1 MAREHRHPPSAACLS
16 ASMRDLGYSLETAI
30 ADLIDNSISAGADV
44 INIICDVSGDHPA
57 LVILD
62 NGRGMNQSELLAAM
76 RHGTGNPRQQRSP
89 QDLGRFGLG
98 LKTASFSQCRSLTVV
113 SNGDDQTC
121 GAEWDLDRI
130 DAADD
135 WVLSI
140 LDEADMRGIR
150 GRRLGMIF
158 QEPMTSM
165 NPVLKVGEQ
174 IAEVLVRHLGLGWK
188 QAHREAIA
196 LLDRVGIQ
204 NPEQRA
210 KQYIHQL
217 SGGMRQRVMIAIAIS
232 GEPHLLIADEPTTAL
247 DVTIQAQ
254 ILDLMRQIREE
265 KGMSILLISHDLG
278 VIADMCDRIAV
289 MYAGQIVEE
298 GTAEAVLENPKHPY
312 TIGLKQSVP
321 TPQKKYERLFSI
333 QGTVPGL
340 RERGPGCTFN
350 SRCAHATDRC
360 FAETPALYSMNGQ
373 QSVRCFLVQEE
384 GVAVYGAG

>member
-1 MAREHRHPPSAACLS
+1 MVSANSMHRAEFLLDI
-16 ASMRDLGYSLETAI
+16 RDLELQLTTSSRETLSVLGGVSLSVAKGETVGI
-30 ADLIDNSISAGADV
+30 VGE
-44 INIICDVSGDHPA
+44 SGSGKSV
-57 LVILD
+57 L
-62 NGRGMNQSELLAAM
+62 S
-76 RHGTGNPRQQRSP
+76 
-89 QDLGRFGLG
+89 
-98 LKTASFSQCRSLTVV
+98 
-113 SNGDDQTC
+113 
-121 GAEWDLDRI
+121 
-130 DAADD
+130 
-135 WVLSI
+135 LSI
-140 LDEADMRGIR
+140 LGLQPKAMHISGGEIWFQSKHPLHRLGQEELRRIR
-150 GRRLGMIF
+150 GKEISMVFQDPMSSLNTAFTIGSQITESLRLHFGCSRK
-158 QEPMTSM
+158 EARERAHELLR
-165 NPVLKVGEQ
+165 VVGLPRPES
-174 IAEVLVRHLGLGWK
+174 
-188 QAHREAIA
+188 
-196 LLDRVGIQ
+196 LL
-204 NPEQRA
+204 NEYP
-210 KQYIHQL
+210 HQL